1 MKLQVA
7 LLAAGRSD
15 RYGSNKL
22 LAPHRRSRQPLL
34 QHVLE
39 RYRQAGLFPI
49 QVLTGCWHHP
59 LQGALQD
66 QPDIAVHYV
75 TNWQEG
81 IAASLR
87 EAAQLISANDESL
100 LIGLGDQ
107 AGVTTELLQS
117 LVNLY
122 ASRPVI
128 TATVCNGIISPP
140 VIFPYHERAILQQ
153 LQGDKGAGKTLQQLA
168 DTAPERIQL
177 LTVSS
182 LIDIDCPDDWLK
194 LD

>member
-1 MKLQVA
+1 MKLKIA
-7 LLAAGRSD
+7 MLAAGRSD

-22 LAPHRRSRQPLL
+22 LAPHRRSKQPLL

-39 RYRQAGLFPI
+39 RYRKAGLFPI
-49 QVLTGCWHHP
+49 QVLTGCWHNALQEA
-59 LQGALQD
+59 LQGP
-66 QPDIAVHYV
+66 PDIVIQYV
-75 TNWQEG
+75 RNWQEG

-87 EAAQLISANDESL
+87 EAAQLISANDESV

-107 AGVTTELLQS
+107 AGLTTELLQS

-140 VIFPYHERAILQQ
+140 VIFPYHELAILQQ
-153 LQGDKGAGKTLQQLA
+153 LQGDKGAGKFLQQLA

-177 LTVSS
+177 LKVSS
-182 LIDIDCPDDWLK
+182 VIDIDCPDDWLQ